1 MFIEYKMEYN
11 TEDIV
16 SVNNIQFCV
25 FGNDEVKRYSVVG
38 KEPYGITIPETYNG
52 SEPKRGGLIDS
63 RLGTTDYQ
71 VNCSTCGLNNTDC
84 PGHFGH
90 TELAEPC
97 FHYGFMEAAKNILG
111 CICIRCSKLLIY
123 KTEKD
128 MNDILKNRMGK
139 ARFDE
144 IKRLTSNITYCQNPD
159 YSCGAPI
166 PSIRIDETGLGML
179 AETKVDE
186 GEDGTT
192 ISNTGK
198 QKIQEVLTAEDC
210 YNILKNVS
218 DIDCRIMGF
227 DPKINRPENLI
238 ITMFP
243 IPPVAIRPTIRRDT
257 IASKSYEDSMTDKLA
272 DIIKRSVILRT
283 NKEKSAMLNEEFKY
297 NDAHHKALQYHIAT
311 YFDNE
316 NSSLQKSEQKTG
328 GRLYKSVSERLK
340 GKQGRVRGNLLGKRT
355 NFSGRTVITSN
366 PDIGID
372 ELGVPLKL
380 AMTLTFP
387 EVITP
392 QNIGRLSVLVRNGR
406 DNYPGANYVFPRGNN
421 KRPIDLRYRKK
432 NIKLHYGDIVERH
445 LIDGDYV
452 LYNRQPSLHKLSM
465 MGHKCVI
472 LRDPELTTFGMNVS
486 VTTPY
491 NADYDGDEM
500 NIFVPQS
507 VQASIELEMI
517 ANVRNQII
525 SPDSSNTKITTK
537 QDAPLGVYLLTRE
550 NIDIDSHHASDIV
563 TKIKNVELNLSKVDG
578 MSKTYD
584 IFSALLPKKLN
595 IVRFNDKGEKYLEI
609 INGKLLKGA
618 LSGKIVNGVI
628 LTTILDQFGNDVAT
642 EFIDN
647 LQRVIIQYLLSRGAT
662 VGLKDCIISK
672 EALAKCKLA
681 LKTKRIE
688 VENMLTEIEN
698 NPDLID
704 TDTLEKNMTSLL
716 QSVTGDITKTT
727 MSALPKENNFR
738 ILIDSNAK
746 GKPDNISG
754 MTSGRGQLVLNYAR
768 IQKKVNNRTFPHY
781 FQNDDRPEARGYL
794 ESSLYEGL
802 NPIEFFMDAMTG
814 REGLIDTAI
823 KSVTGDT
830 ELMILEQ
837 NKMKIIK
844 IGEWID
850 NLLKNNKNIEYDED
864 RELAQL
870 SNTVYIPTSDLDGK
884 VSWGKITAI
893 TRHDP
898 SKELYKIKTHGGR
911 DVIVTDSHSLLIW
924 NETIN
929 KFERISPAK
938 IKVGSYVPVTAK
950 LVEPPIINDFID
962 ITQFL
967 PKDKYIHGTDFIKAK
982 KMLEKAMEG
991 KSRAPPGWWD
1001 ANNGTTFTLPYS
1013 IVQLFLRTLWRSNN
1027 DIICDGCIYPYASPK
1042 NDCKIMDKFELTYEN
1057 GLFLGLY
1064 IAEGN
1069 SDIPSGYVQITNND
1083 PNIIKFVENW
1093 FNKYKIHS
1101 KKSSRENHIGGTSTD
1116 IRGFSILLGRILYN
1130 LVGHGARNKFI
1141 HPDLLN
1147 GNKEFIKGLINGIIS
1162 GDGTITKNSIQIGLS
1177 SPRLINDLSV
1187 CISRFGIFGKKT
1199 ITRMQSNNLGTKNMA
1214 DINMLTIRAQWAKIF
1229 QDEIKLISND
1239 KQTKLNNMISTESHR
1254 NFTEH
1259 NDVVLDEII
1268 EITKLIA
1275 SEHPEYNKVYDLTVP
1290 STLNFGLANGLHV
1303 VDTAESGYIN
1313 RRLIKCM
1320 EDVAVHYDG
1329 TIRNGNNVII
1339 QYIYGDSQ
1347 LDQVKQK
1354 STKLETIRMNN
1365 TKLKEKYHMTEKEI
1379 EEISKKFK
1387 LDKSDLNEMN
1397 DKFLK
1402 DLLNFRNNLRNTHR
1416 RANIDYRTLEDSYF
1430 MPVSFQ
1436 RIIDNA
1442 IYGNESKQED
1452 LDPIYVMESIEYL
1465 LNQNNTKLMCM
1476 SDLERNDDRSLKVIM
1491 EKLHKSLF
1499 RYGLYEFL
1507 APRRCIYEYK
1517 LDKTKFNIIIKE
1529 IITSFN
1535 KCLVEAG
1542 EMVGCVGSQSIG
1554 EKTTQMTLNTKHSSG
1569 AGVAGM
1575 QGIPRL
1581 NEIIR
1586 KTENIKTPLMYIYM
1600 NKEKQEDKDLA
1611 YTIAAYLKYTSLYD
1625 IVKKIDIVFD
1635 NNVEDTYMIDDQ
1647 IVIKAAMNLYG
1658 NFNVKPEN
1666 LPWLYRFEIS
1676 KEKLFEKKLTM
1687 LEIKTIFIN
1696 FWDDLSGDKSKNKSY
1711 RDLIKKVINGCIMT
1725 TNDNAEKLYIH
1736 IRFDISDFNN
1746 SILLDIQNMILYEFK
1761 LKGIDN
1767 IIDVSEIDKKLYLNF
1782 NEENGEIENK
1792 QEYIVTTSGINM
1804 ISLRYIKHVDNN
1816 RCYSNEINTIYR
1828 LYGIEAARK
1837 SLISEI
1843 DKVFNG
1849 EMKLNYHHISILCD
1863 VMTNSGEL
1871 VSIDRHGFGRMDTD
1885 PLSKAS
1891 FERTV
1896 EMFVNSAVYG
1906 EVDKLQSVSSRL
1918 IMGRAIRCGTG
1929 FPEILVDTDILENT
1943 EYNDMEMTTMIK
1955 NSIDTLKFNEN
1966 SLIDD
1971 IIEKTLKE
1979 GQGDTFMI

>member
-166 PSIRIDETGLGML
+166 PSIRIDETGLGMI

-823 KSVTGDT
+823 K
-830 ELMILEQ
+830 
-837 NKMKIIK
+837 
-844 IGEWID
+844 
-850 NLLKNNKNIEYDED
+850 
-864 RELAQL
+864 
-870 SNTVYIPTSDLDGK
+870 
-884 VSWGKITAI
+884 
-893 TRHDP
+893 
-898 SKELYKIKTHGGR
+898 
-911 DVIVTDSHSLLIW
+911 
-924 NETIN
+924 
-929 KFERISPAK
+929 
-938 IKVGSYVPVTAK
+938 
-950 LVEPPIINDFID
+950 
-962 ITQFL
+962 
-967 PKDKYIHGTDFIKAK
+967 
-982 KMLEKAMEG
+982 
-991 KSRAPPGWWD
+991 
-1001 ANNGTTFTLPYS
+1001 
-1013 IVQLFLRTLWRSNN
+1013 
-1027 DIICDGCIYPYASPK
+1027 
-1042 NDCKIMDKFELTYEN
+1042 
-1057 GLFLGLY
+1057 
-1064 IAEGN
+1064 
-1069 SDIPSGYVQITNND
+1069 
-1083 PNIIKFVENW
+1083 
-1093 FNKYKIHS
+1093 
-1101 KKSSRENHIGGTSTD
+1101 
-1116 IRGFSILLGRILYN
+1116 
-1130 LVGHGARNKFI
+1130 
-1141 HPDLLN
+1141 
-1147 GNKEFIKGLINGIIS
+1147 
-1162 GDGTITKNSIQIGLS
+1162 
-1177 SPRLINDLSV
+1177 
-1187 CISRFGIFGKKT
+1187 
-1199 ITRMQSNNLGTKNMA
+1199 
-1214 DINMLTIRAQWAKIF
+1214 
-1229 QDEIKLISND
+1229 
-1239 KQTKLNNMISTESHR
+1239 
-1254 NFTEH
+1254 
-1259 NDVVLDEII
+1259 
-1268 EITKLIA
+1268 
-1275 SEHPEYNKVYDLTVP
+1275 
-1290 STLNFGLANGLHV
+1290 
-1303 VDTAESGYIN
+1303 TAESGYIN

-1339 QYIYGDSQ
+1339 QYIYGDSH

-1387 LDKSDLNEMN
+1387 LDKSDLSEMN
-1397 DKFLK
+1397 DKFIK

-1849 EMKLNYHHISILCD
+1849 DMKLNYHHISILCD